1 MNVTSLTYNINSQY
15 KGKNSVTSPKKQSAP
30 IMFTGRDTLPKSK
43 LFKPLNRKYAEL
55 VIWLRDNYHKK
66 LINSKFMSW
75 FANKTA
81 NVKDMTTHMM
91 VVGSTLI
98 SGLYTIRTLQ
108 NDKLDHEKRKTL
120 ALNDALT
127 WGISTIGSYAADSYL
142 NDWWEGVTRR
152 FVAGYIKK
160 YTDPEYIKKFEEK
173 QVAIEAE
180 CVAKGIEYKAPEFN
194 PRELAEKCKAN
205 GITAENLNKN
215 IQDAAHKVSVE
226 NYKTYVINERI
237 KKINK
242 KLPEGVKPKKL
253 LEKKIEI
260 KNIKDFNIEVLQFKP
275 LSNKLKGMSALK
287 SIFIFGMIYR
297 YVVPV
302 LVMKPANKIGAY
314 LHKKKAEQAQQ
325 TENKK

>member
-1 MNVTSLTYNINSQY
+1 MNVTLQTYNINNQY
-15 KGKNSVTSPKKQSAP
+15 KSNSNITSPKIQPAP
-30 IMFTGRDTLPKSK
+30 VMFTGGQIPKSK
-43 LFKPLNRKYAEL
+43 LFKPWNKKYAKL

-66 LINSKFMSW
+66 LINSRFMSW

-91 VVGSTLI
+91 VAGSTLI
-98 SGLYTIRTLQ
+98 SGLYAVRTLQ

-142 NDWWEGVTRR
+142 NGWWEGVTRR
-152 FVAGYIKK
+152 FAAGYIKK

-173 QVAIEAE
+173 QAAIKAKCKAE
-180 CVAKGIEYKAPEFN
+180 GIEYKAPEFN

-215 IQDAAHKVSVE
+215 IQDAAHKVAIE
-226 NYKTYVINERI
+226 NYKIDIQNARI
-237 KKINK
+237 KAKNA
-242 KLPEGVKPKKL
+242 KLPQGVEPQKL
-253 LEKKIEI
+253 LEKKIAI

-275 LSNKLKGMSALK
+275 LSNKLSGMSALK
-287 SIFIFGMIYR
+287 TIFVFGMIYR

-314 LHKKKAEQAQQ
+314 LHKKNAEKEQQQDTKKA
-325 TENKK
+325 